1 MTVFQKVGKPWRGY
15 RICRGGSGCDGI
27 WQPAVRISVV
37 FEALEH
43 KKLKDDTN
51 PDICAKC
58 ARELVQKL
66 LDQIPTPD
74 RISLAVTQE
83 H

>member
-1 MTVFQKVGKPWRGY
+1 MAVQKAGQAWTGT
-15 RICRGGSGCDGI
+15 RIDGPSVCEGT
-27 WQPAVRISVV
+27 WQPHVRVYVNFQIEKSRHIG
-37 FEALEH
+37 ERPQE
-43 KKLKDDTN
+43 